1 MRNQIAHVK
10 AERDIL
16 AEADTEWVVKLYYSF
31 QVIMLLYESFRSSLQ
46 SMKFHYILYPIP
58 STRQDEKSLYF
69 VMDYVPGG
77 DMMALLIKKGIF
89 EERLAQFYI
98 AELTLA
104 LQVMD
109 AEGKYTKAFEQL
121 ETLET
126 FIRIQP
132 I

>member
-1 MRNQIAHVK
+1 MGRQAVLFFPG
-10 AERDIL
+10 IL
-16 AEADTEWVVKLYYSF
+16 
-31 QVIMLLYESFRSSLQ
+31 LLCESLQ
-46 SMKFHYILYPIP
+46 CMNMNSTFHFILYRIP
-58 STRQDEKSLYF
+58 LTQQDEKSLYF

-109 AEGKYTKAFEQL
+109 AAY
-121 ETLET
+121 
-126 FIRIQP
+126 
-132 I
+132 